1 MYDGLTISCPDCG
14 QEVTIDFGE
23 ARCEAC
29 GWFCGDGELDD
40 LMEGAD
46 NG

>member
-14 QEVTIDFGE
+14 EEVAIDFGE

-40 LMEGAD
+40 LMEG
-46 NG
+46 